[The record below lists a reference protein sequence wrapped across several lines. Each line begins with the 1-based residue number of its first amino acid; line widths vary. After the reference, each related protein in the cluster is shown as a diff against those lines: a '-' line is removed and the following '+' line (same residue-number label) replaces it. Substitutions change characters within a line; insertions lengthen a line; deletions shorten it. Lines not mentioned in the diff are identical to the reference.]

1 MQNSIESFVKITLYT
16 FRYLC
21 YAEGTVQAK
30 KEQERWTMIF
40 CAAALWQTV

>member
-1 MQNSIESFVKITLYT
+1 MQNSIESFAKITLYML
-16 FRYLC
+16 RYLC

-40 CAAALWQTV
+40 CAAALWPTV